1 MSPLSNDNTWAELV
15 HRINKW
21 MERSPNEVSMQSVI
35 IIKVKWVGALTF
47 HLRSPLSH
55 PQPPQLH
62 RPIMTGT
69 DWTRR
74 LVRTWRTSM
83 RSCLATMMCSWRPPQ
98 CPSGFAV
105 AGDGAVVGQRQMRH
119 CCMHRPSPFG
129 SWWPFLIS
137 CASSVTAVVVVV
149 LQIDVQWMP
158 ENCTS
163 GDLLPSKVV
172 VPP

>member
-1 MSPLSNDNTWAELV
+1 MTTHESWCIGQT
-15 HRINKW
+15 KW

-62 RPIMTGT
+62 RPLMTGT

-74 LVRTWRTSM
+74 LERTWRTST
-83 RSCLATMMCSWRPPQ
+83 RSCLATIPLMMMLSLQPPQ

-105 AGDGAVVGQRQMRH
+105 AGDGAVAGQRQMRH
-119 CCMHRPSPFG
+119 CCMRRPSPFG
-129 SWWPFLIS
+129 SWWPLLIS
-137 CASSVTAVVVVV
+137 CASSVTAVVVVLV
-149 LQIDVQWMP
+149 VQYDVQGMS

-163 GDLLPSKVV
+163 GGLLPSKVV
-172 VPP
+172 VPS